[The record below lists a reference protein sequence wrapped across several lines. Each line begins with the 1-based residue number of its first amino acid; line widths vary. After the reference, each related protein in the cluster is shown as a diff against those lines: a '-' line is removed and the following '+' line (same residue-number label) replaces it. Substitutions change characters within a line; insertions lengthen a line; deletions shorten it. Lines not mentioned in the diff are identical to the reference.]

1 MSCPLCELVQGVRDG
16 PQECVAELDAS
27 IVILAH
33 DQFYPGYCIVA
44 LKEHAE
50 HLDQLP
56 APGQERLWSEVL
68 RVAQAVVQTMR
79 PARMNYEC
87 LGNMVNHIH
96 WHVIPRYADDP
107 RKHEPIWLRPEAERR
122 GAMPPERR
130 AEIAAQI
137 RDALTGR

>member
-1 MSCPLCELVQGVRDG
+1 VQGIRERK
-16 PQECVAELDAS
+16 QECVAELEETVA
-27 IVILAH
+27 ILAN

-44 LKEHAE
+44 LKDHDE
-50 HLDQLP
+50 HLAQLP
-56 APGQERLWSEVL
+56 PHRQERLWREVA
-68 RVAQAVVQTMR
+68 RVAQAVVQVMR

-96 WHVIPRYADDP
+96 WHVIPRYVDDP

-122 GAMPPERR
+122 GTMSGERR

-137 RDALTGR
+137 RGALTAG